1 MYVLARVFTICVAT
15 MHACVLLRSAASGTA
30 AAAAGLSSATFKVLL
45 QDECVLRYDTTSQ
58 VAVLSMERH
67 ARKNAIGANFL
78 SCIQKAI
85 DVCNAGA
92 PTNTTSAAA
101 AAADAVPVRCLIV
114 TSAVPKVF
122 CAGADL
128 KERKDMSVAQ
138 SREFVQRLRQ
148 TFNNLEDLPIP
159 TIAAIEGKAL
169 GGGMELAL
177 ALDMRVAGDGAA
189 VGFPETGLAIIPGAG
204 GTVRAPAVLGV
215 SRALELI
222 LTAEQVS
229 AQRALELGL
238 VNRVVP
244 SGSALEAAFDLALR
258 IAKNGPLGVCAA
270 KKAVRSTVGKT
281 RAEAMA
287 VEAAQYEVV
296 LATEDRLEG
305 LKAFAEHRTPLYKGK

>member
-1 MYVLARVFTICVAT
+1 MRLCAFL
-15 MHACVLLRSAASGTA
+15 HS
-30 AAAAGLSSATFKVLL
+30 AAGLSSVTFKTLL
-45 QDECVLRYDTTSQ
+45 QDECVLRYDAASQ

-67 ARKNAIGANFL
+67 ARKNAIGASFL
-78 SCIQKAI
+78 SCLQKAI

-92 PTNTTSAAA
+92 PCATANIATAT
-101 AAADAVPVRCLIV
+101 DAIPVRCLIV
-114 TSAVPKVF
+114 SSAVPKVF

-128 KERKDMSVAQ
+128 KERKGMNVAQ

-177 ALDMRVAGDGAA
+177 ALDMRVAGDGAV

-229 AQRALELGL
+229 AQRALEFGL

-244 SGSALEAAFDLALR
+244 AGSALEVAFDLAQR
-258 IAKNGPLGVCAA
+258 IAKNGPIGVCAA
-270 KKAVRSTVGKT
+270 KKAVRRTVGKT
-281 RAEAMA
+281 RAEAMK
-287 VEAAQYEVV
+287 VEAEQYEVV

-305 LKAFAEHRTPLYKGK
+305 LKAFAEHRPPVYKGK

>member
-1 MYVLARVFTICVAT
+1 MRSCVF
-15 MHACVLLRSAASGTA
+15 LRSAAG
-30 AAAAGLSSATFKVLL
+30 AAAGASLAALKVLL
-45 QDECVLRYDTTSQ
+45 QDECVLRYDTASQ

-67 ARKNAIGANFL
+67 SRKNAIGVNFL
-78 SCIQKAI
+78 SCIQKVI

-92 PTNTTSAAA
+92 PCAAA
-101 AAADAVPVRCLIV
+101 GRPADAVPVRCLIV

-128 KERKDMSVAQ
+128 KERKDMSVTQ
-138 SREFVQRLRQ
+138 SREFVQRVRH

-244 SGSALEAAFDLALR
+244 AGSALDAAFDLALR

-270 KKAVRSTVGKT
+270 KKAVRASLGKT
-281 RAEAMA
+281 RAEAMK
-287 VEAAQYEVV
+287 VEAEQYDVV

-305 LKAFAEHRTPLYKGK
+305 LKAFAEHRPPAYEGK

>member
-1 MYVLARVFTICVAT
+1 MRSCLF
-15 MHACVLLRSAASGTA
+15 LR
-30 AAAAGLSSATFKVLL
+30 AAAGGAAGLASTTFKVLL
-45 QDECVLRYDTTSQ
+45 QDECVLRYDATSQ

-78 SCIQKAI
+78 TCLQKTI

-92 PTNTTSAAA
+92 PCNAASGGTA
-101 AAADAVPVRCLIV
+101 GTLSVRCLIV

-128 KERKDMSVAQ
+128 KERKDMSVSQ

-244 SGSALEAAFDLALR
+244 AGSALEAAFDLALR
-258 IAKNGPLGVCAA
+258 IAKNGPLGVSAA
-270 KKAVRSTVGKT
+270 KKAVRSAAGKT
-281 RAEAMA
+281 RAEAMK
-287 VEAAQYEVV
+287 VEAEQYEVV

-305 LKAFAEHRTPLYKGK
+305 LKAFSEHRSPVYEGK

>member
-1 MYVLARVFTICVAT
+1 MR
-15 MHACVLLRSAASGTA
+15 ACPLLRTA
-30 AAAAGLSSATFKVLL
+30 AASSLAAATFTVLR
-45 QDECVLRYDTTSQ
+45 QDECVLRYDPASQ
-58 VAVLSMERH
+58 VAILSMERH

-78 SCIQKAI
+78 DCIQQAI
-85 DVCNAGA
+85 AVCVAGA
-92 PTNTTSAAA
+92 PAPAATA
-101 AAADAVPVRCLIV
+101 AKAADCPPVRCLIV
-114 TSAVPKVF
+114 SSAVPKVF

-138 SREFVQRLRQ
+138 SRAFVQRLRQ
-148 TFNNLEDLPIP
+148 TFNDLEDLPIP

-244 SGSALEAAFDLALR
+244 AGAALEAAFDLALR
-258 IAKNGPLGVCAA
+258 IARNGPLGVSAA
-270 KKAVRSTVGKT
+270 KRAVRTSAGKS
-281 RAEAMA
+281 RDEAMR
-287 VEAAQYEVV
+287 VEAEQYEVV

-305 LKAFAEHRTPLYKGK
+305 LKAFAEHRAPVYTGK

>member
-1 MYVLARVFTICVAT
+1 MQPCVFLRCAPGAAT
-15 MHACVLLRSAASGTA
+15 
-30 AAAAGLSSATFKVLL
+30 GLSSATFKVLL

-58 VAVLSMERH
+58 VAILSMERH
-67 ARKNAIGANFL
+67 ARRNAIGVNFL
-78 SCIQKAI
+78 SCIQKAV
-85 DVCNAGA
+85 DVCNSGA
-92 PTNTTSAAA
+92 SCAAA
-101 AAADAVPVRCLIV
+101 GPVRCLIV

-128 KERKDMSVAQ
+128 KERKEMSLSQ
-138 SREFVQRLRQ
+138 SREFVQNIRQ
-148 TFNNLEDLPIP
+148 TFNSLEDLCIP

-244 SGSALEAAFDLALR
+244 AGSALDAAFDLALR
-258 IAKNGPLGVCAA
+258 IAKNGPLGVRAA

-281 RAEAMA
+281 RNEAMK
-287 VEAAQYEVV
+287 VEAEQYEVV

-305 LKAFAEHRTPLYKGK
+305 LKAFAEHRPPVYKGR